1 MPISRTPARGFTLV
15 EILCV
20 IIILAI
26 AAVLVIPQLSSRG
39 DLQAAAAARTVMADI
54 LYAQNRAIAKQSA
67 QYVKFNVATHTYD
80 VQEGATPATGINPVT
95 LKPYTQTFGG
105 TAIPGV
111 TLTSAAF
118 DGKDTLAFDEI
129 GAPYTYDSV
138 AGLVALSAGSIKIAS
153 DGYTMTLTV
162 RPYTGEIVTSTP

>member
-1 MPISRTPARGFTLV
+1 MKRSPKQIRGFTLI

-20 IIILAI
+20 VIILAI
-26 AAVLVIPQLSSRG
+26 AAVLVIPQLGSRS
-39 DLQAAAAARTVMADI
+39 DLQAAAAARTVMSDI
-54 LYAQNRAIAKQSA
+54 LYAQNRAIAMQTT
-67 QYVKFNVATHTYD
+67 QYVKFSVATHTYE
-80 VQEGATPATGINPVT
+80 VQEGTTPATMTNPLT
-95 LKPYTQTFGG
+95 LKPFTQTFGG

-129 GAPYTYDSV
+129 GAPYSFDTTG
-138 AGLVALSAGSIKIAS
+138 GLVALSTGSIKIAA

-162 RPYTGEIVTSTP
+162 KPYTGEIVTSTP